1 MRIPFNRISN
11 KSDRGLRFV
20 SDRWECTNYGLKQ
33 RDTSSILKVVQC
45 AGLMFSMKKTILVVD
60 DEKDIV
66 DLLSYNLNKE
76 GLTVITARNGREA
89 LERVKQKPDL
99 IILDVMM
106 PEMNG
111 LQVIQ
116 ELKKDKKTSSIPVLL
131 LTAKGSETDEIV
143 GLEVGADDYI
153 VKPVKIGKIV
163 ARVHAVLRRQEQAA
177 QKAIPHMDIIS
188 IKDLVINVSSYTA
201 SIGKHK
207 LVLPRKEFETLV
219 YLIRNRGRVLSRE
232 SILYAVWGENIHVV
246 DRTIDVHIRKIREKL
261 GTYSD
266 FIETVSGVGYKFKM

>member
-1 MRIPFNRISN
+1 
-11 KSDRGLRFV
+11 
-20 SDRWECTNYGLKQ
+20 
-33 RDTSSILKVVQC
+33 
-45 AGLMFSMKKTILVVD
+45 MFSMKKTILVVD

-89 LERVKQKPDL
+89 LDRVKQKPDL

-111 LQVIQ
+111 LEVIQ
-116 ELKKDKKTSSIPVLL
+116 ELKKEKKTASIPVLL

-163 ARVHAVLRRQEQAA
+163 ARVHAVLRRQEQAV
-177 QKAIPHMDIIS
+177 QKAIPQIDIIS
-188 IKDLVINVSSYTA
+188 IKDLEINVSSYTA
-201 SIGKHK
+201 SIGKQK

-232 SILYAVWGENIHVV
+232 SILNAVWGENIHVV

-261 GTYSD
+261 GTYAD
-266 FIETVSGVGYKFKM
+266 YIETVSGVGYRFRA

>member
-1 MRIPFNRISN
+1 
-11 KSDRGLRFV
+11 
-20 SDRWECTNYGLKQ
+20 
-33 RDTSSILKVVQC
+33 
-45 AGLMFSMKKTILVVD
+45 MKKTVLVVD

-66 DLLSYNLNKE
+66 DLLSYNLTKE
-76 GLTVITARNGREA
+76 GFSVMTARNGRDA
-89 LERVKQKPDL
+89 LDRAHQKPDL

-116 ELKKDKKTSSIPVLL
+116 ELKKEKSTASIPVIL

-163 ARVHAVLRRQEQAA
+163 ARVHAALRRKEQSAKEGMS
-177 QKAIPHMDIIS
+177 QVDLIR
-188 IKDLVINVSSYTA
+188 IKDLEINVSSYTA
-201 SIGKHK
+201 HLGKQK
-207 LVLPRKEFETLV
+207 LILPRKEFETLV
-219 YLIRNRGRVLSRE
+219 YLIRNKGRVLSRE
-232 SILYAVWGENIHVV
+232 SILNSVWGENVHVV

-261 GTYSD
+261 GIYAEY
-266 FIETVSGVGYKFKM
+266 IETVPGVGYRFKA